1 MVVSNRCTGTI
12 CHALLQFS
20 THRLT
25 RASAIVF
32 ATIRHSKTRGSRKR
46 TIRNRGKRTIP
57 LRGPRFSPVFEIAI
71 VHQLDSNQRIVNLRR
86 LLQSPPILI
95 LIRLMRRVIIKI
107 VRIDQGTLA
116 NQILQI
122 SRQINQFVVGVRRAY
137 LIIVPKHRPSVI
149 TPRCRNQTGN
159 TSGRICVSEEE
170 SMPRRRAITVVDFN
184 KATLCEST

>member
-1 MVVSNRCTGTI
+1 
-12 CHALLQFS
+12 
-20 THRLT
+20 
-25 RASAIVF
+25 
-32 ATIRHSKTRGSRKR
+32 
-46 TIRNRGKRTIP
+46 
-57 LRGPRFSPVFEIAI
+57 
-71 VHQLDSNQRIVNLRR
+71 
-86 LLQSPPILI
+86 
-95 LIRLMRRVIIKI
+95 MRRVIIKI

-184 KATLCEST
+184 KATLCESTLDNTFGFVFGAIKANQWCAAASPYDRLCPSKSLEIEIITDFESLRSFKSGRSLTKIISELFGRDDILMALHHRGLNHRTAYIG